1 MVSLAAAVVEVHCKM
16 YVDFWNVI
24 AKQERE
30 LNSVRKLWKLK
41 LIRPNVRVAIIL
53 VYYWTSNTMIKALLK
68 AKVRLQA
75 FLRRRI

>member
-1 MVSLAAAVVEVHCKM
+1 M

-41 LIRPNVRVAIIL
+41 LIRPNVHVAIIL
-53 VYYWTSNTMIKALLK
+53 VYYWISNTMLKALLK

-75 FLRRRI
+75 FIRRRI